1 MFVFEHKIQINMEN
15 FLVPIRRKPGVHRP
29 GLLSDLER
37 KLTAEGCAV
46 LCGEGGTGKTQLAF
60 DFCSK
65 YNTDHPDALVLWISS
80 ETRPYLEERLREISG
95 HLSIV
100 DQTNISESVASWLRL
115 HSQND
120 WVLVLDDV
128 GNEFQTSSAES
139 NDGTSFPSSTILF
152 RTFRGETKT
161 LEENLTNALK
171 SKEAQ
176 VILLY
181 PTLNDSLQ
189 IFKQHC
195 PNIPWEARVA
205 EQVTTSL
212 EFSPLAISIAA
223 AYMEDNGITLSE
235 YLDLFRQ
242 YNLSSTPSTFS
253 TSVAR
258 ALVVSLGQLQSERPQ
273 AIGICK
279 LMAVLDR
286 QSVVESLL
294 FYDRKGQNARNFYG
308 SLRKLDSL
316 SLVHK
321 AVRNHHYSMHRLV
334 RDFFVEYLENEG
346 KLETQQQSAIE
357 LLSERYPFGDQSF
370 WTVCRAYNP
379 HAEKAIK
386 FEGPDAW
393 PRAVLTR
400 NMAAY
405 QRNCGNFGAAYA
417 LYKRVL
423 QIYASNA
430 PLSAKQED
438 LMVGLSLGVVEMLG
452 KMSQFD
458 AGEKLLQDTM
468 GKMKSEVEPGHPQ
481 LIHARNLQAWFC
493 YWRGQHA
500 EAERLWRLCLKDN
513 NEIHYET
520 HVESLIFESNIT
532 TALIEQ
538 EKYAEAEELL
548 AQTIRGRISV
558 RGNDHPDTIQ
568 SQQIL
573 AALYQEQ
580 GKYTKAEELY
590 QEILKTANRVQGS
603 EHPDTLTIVSNLSK
617 NLSALGRFSEAEVMQ
632 WRLLASRERQFG
644 SEHEQV
650 VLSRINLAITLEKLG
665 KYSVAEEQNR
675 LALVAQKKLFHADTH
690 PTTLNIE
697 NTLGLLLLRQG
708 KFEEAEPIVREVLR
722 KRRETLGVEHRD
734 TLTSQN
740 NLAGTLMK
748 QKKYEESKTL
758 FANTLETAKRILGEE
773 NAFTLRLM
781 NNLSEVMRQGSFEVS
796 ENERQS
802 VRLEALGLQRTA
814 LAGRIKI
821 FGEDH
826 PDVFTSEC
834 NLARLL
840 HDMERCIEARQLY
853 EKAAEGLGSKL
864 GDRKSVV

>member
-1 MFVFEHKIQINMEN
+1 LGTRSDFED
-15 FLVPIRRKPGVHRP
+15 
-29 GLLSDLER
+29 S
-37 KLTAEGCAV
+37 
-46 LCGEGGTGKTQLAF
+46 KTQLAF

-65 YNTDHPDALVLWISS
+65 YNSDHPDALVIWISS

-100 DQTNISESVASWLRL
+100 NQTNISESVASWLRM

-128 GNEFQTSSAES
+128 GNEFQTPSPES
-139 NDGTSFPSSTILF
+139 NNDTTFPSPTILF
-152 RTFRGETKT
+152 HTLNGETKT
-161 LEENLTNALK
+161 LEESLTNALK
-171 SKEAQ
+171 LEEAQ

-195 PNIPWEARVA
+195 PNIPWEEGVA
-205 EQVTTSL
+205 EQVTASL
-212 EFSPLAISIAA
+212 EFSPLALSIAA
-223 AYMEDNGITLSE
+223 AYMEDNGITFSE

-242 YNLSSTPSTFS
+242 CDLSSTPSTFS

-258 ALVVSLGQLQSERPQ
+258 ALMVSLGQLQSERPQ

-316 SLVHK
+316 SLVQK
-321 AVRNHHYSMHRLV
+321 AVRNNHYSMHRLV
-334 RDFFVEYLENEG
+334 RDFFIEYLENEG
-346 KLETQQQSAIE
+346 KLESQQQSAIE

-386 FEGPDAW
+386 FEGPDTW
-393 PRAVLTR
+393 PMAVLTKS
-400 NMAAY
+400 MAAY
-405 QRNCGNFGAAYA
+405 QRSCGSFGAACT
-417 LYKRVL
+417 LYKKVL
-423 QIYASNA
+423 KIYASNA

-438 LMVGLSLGVVEMLG
+438 LVVDLSLAVVEMLG

-468 GKMKSEVEPGHPQ
+468 GKIKSVVEPGHPQ
-481 LIHARNLQAWFC
+481 LIHARGLQAWFC
-493 YWRGQHA
+493 SWRGQHA

-513 NEIHYET
+513 NEIYYKT
-520 HVESLIFESNIT
+520 HVESLIYESNIT
-532 TALIEQ
+532 TTLIKQ
-538 EKYAEAEELL
+538 RKYAEAEVLL

-573 AALYQEQ
+573 AGLYQEQ
-580 GKYTKAEELY
+580 GKYTKAEELNR
-590 QEILKTANRVQGS
+590 EILGTANRVQGS
-603 EHPDTLTIVSNLSK
+603 EHPDTLTIVGNLSV

-675 LALVAQKKLFHADTH
+675 LALAAQKKLFPADTH

-708 KFEEAEPIVREVLR
+708 KYEEAEPILREVLR
-722 KRRETLGVEHRD
+722 KRRETPGMEHRD
-734 TLTSQN
+734 ILTSQN

-748 QKKYEESKTL
+748 QKKYGESKTL
-758 FANTLETAKRILGEE
+758 FADTLKTSKTLLGEE

-781 NNLSEVMRQGSFEVS
+781 NNLSEVMRQGSFEAA

-814 LAGRIKI
+814 LNGRITI

-826 PDVFTSEC
+826 PDVFTSES

-840 HDMERCIEARQLY
+840 HDMERCIEARQLF
-853 EKAAEGLGSKL
+853 EKAAEGLGRKL
-864 GDRKSVV
+864 GKDHPMTIECETNFTVCKSHR